1 MEIEEV
7 AKRNPEAV
15 KVYPVDIKS
24 GITPE
29 LLKQL

>member
-15 KVYPVDIKS
+15 KVYPIDIKT
-24 GITPE
+24 GITP
-29 LLKQL
+29 